1 MPTPA
6 SQTRLPPL
14 DPTQARTG
22 YAYITLIEPPL
33 AADPPVTPADA
44 PLAGKRL
51 AVKDNIDV
59 AGVPTTCA
67 CPDYAYTPAHHADAV
82 ARLLEAGA
90 VVVGKTNLDQFAC
103 GLNGTRSPWGAVANA
118 FDVRH
123 VSGGS
128 SSGSAVA
135 VALGEADL
143 AFGTDTAGSGRVPAA
158 FNNLV
163 GFKPTVGAVSTRGVV
178 PASAS
183 FDCVSVFAPTVA
195 DAWDAMCALYD
206 ADARLDAR
214 PLPAAPRVY
223 VPELLDPTVCEAS
236 RAGFADAL
244 STLAGLGCELQPL
257 DDAPLAEVAG
267 WLYETALV
275 AERYE
280 AIRDFFDR
288 QSESVMEPVR
298 GIVARGREQSA
309 ADLLEVQAKL
319 AEARTRLNKLWD
331 GADAPVALAV
341 PSAPFLP
348 TIDQM
353 LADPVEQNRRLGR
366 YTNFV
371 NLLGWAAVAVP
382 ASIRA
387 DGLPFGITLI
397 GPAGADARLAE
408 LAQRFH
414 HAADARHA
422 LGVGATGRTLPQAR
436 PLGWP
441 AGMPGRGEIAL
452 AVVGAHL
459 TGLPLNWQLVER
471 GARLLR
477 TTRTAPHYR
486 LHALPGTVPPKPGL
500 VRVPGA
506 GAEIEVEV
514 WALPEATVGSFLAL
528 IPAPLG
534 LGTLALEDGSTVH
547 GFLCEAHAV
556 AAAPDISVWGGW
568 RAWIEGGKLLPGDT
582 AGTQRE
588 AEAGGD
594 AATASAGPDG
604 AAVAGLAGAVVP
616 GLATGGQSADAAPA
630 PVAAVP
636 VADEL
641 ATPAAGPAPVPVPGL
656 APAVPD
662 ATATARANAV
672 SAGLMLNGFIL
683 GAEAEARVRA
693 QFELIARLYDTLE
706 DEPLDPGDEPAP
718 VYRP

>member
-1 MPTPA
+1 M
-6 SQTRLPPL
+6 L
-14 DPTQARTG
+14 ARTG
-22 YAYITLIEPPL
+22 YAFITLIHPPL
-33 AADPPVTPADA
+33 AADLATPADG

-90 VVVGKTNLDQFAC
+90 AIVGKTNLDQFAC
-103 GLNGTRSPWGAVANA
+103 GLSGTRSPFGAVANA

-163 GFKPTVGAVSTRGVV
+163 GFKPTVGLVSTRGVV

-183 FDCVSVFAPTVA
+183 FDCISVFAPTVA

-206 ADARLDAR
+206 ADARLDAT
-214 PLPAAPRVY
+214 PLPSRPRVAVPQQLDQY
-223 VPELLDPTVCEAS
+223 VCAAS

-244 STLAGLGCELQPL
+244 DVLNGIGADVVAI
-257 DDAPLAEVAG
+257 DDMPLAEVAR
-267 WLYETALV
+267 WLYDSALV

-280 AIRDFFDR
+280 AIRDFFDQR
-288 QSESVMEPVR
+288 GEAVIEPVR

-309 ADLLEVQAKL
+309 ADLLEMQMAI
-319 AEARTRLNKLWD
+319 AEARTRLNRIWT
-331 GADAPVALAV
+331 GADAPDAFMV
-341 PSAPFLP
+341 PTAPFLP
-348 TIDQM
+348 TIEQV
-353 LADPVEQNRRLGR
+353 LADPIEQNRRLGR

-382 ASIRA
+382 ASIRG

-397 GPAGADARLAE
+397 GPAGSDARLAE

-414 HAADARHA
+414 HAADARHT
-422 LGVGATGRTLPQAR
+422 LGVGATGRELPQAR

-441 AGMPGRGEIAL
+441 TTLPGRGELPI

-459 TGLPLNWQLVER
+459 SGFPLNGQLTER
-471 GARLLR
+471 GGRLLR

-486 LHALPGTVPPKPGL
+486 LHALPGTLPPKPGL
-500 VRVPGA
+500 VRVAGA
-506 GAEIEVEV
+506 GAAIDVEI
-514 WALPEATVGSFLAL
+514 WALPEAMVGSFMAL
-528 IPAPLG
+528 IPPPFG
-534 LGTLALEDGSTVH
+534 LGTLALEDGSEVH
-547 GFLCEAHAV
+547 GFLCESVAV

-568 RAWIEGGKLLPGDT
+568 RAWLEG
-582 AGTQRE
+582 
-588 AEAGGD
+588 
-594 AATASAGPDG
+594 AASSEG
-604 AAVAGLAGAVVP
+604 AVAGLVTDSAAGSVAVVQ
-616 GLATGGQSADAAPA
+616 AAAAAPLLSSRPQPLTTA
-630 PVAAVP
+630 PTVVDPVDPKVGGASTAAAV
-636 VADEL
+636 
-641 ATPAAGPAPVPVPGL
+641 G
-656 APAVPD
+656 
-662 ATATARANAV
+662 
-672 SAGLMLNGFIL
+672 AGLTLNGFIL
-683 GAEAEARVRA
+683 GAEAEARVRG
-693 QFELIARLYDTLE
+693 QFELIARLYDSLE
-706 DEPLDPGDEPAP
+706 EEPIKPGDEPAP
-718 VYRP
+718 TYRS

>member
-1 MPTPA
+1 MPP
-6 SQTRLPPL
+6 
-14 DPTQARTG
+14 
-22 YAYITLIEPPL
+22 
-33 AADPPVTPADA
+33 AADDA
-44 PLAGKRL
+44 PLIGKRI

-59 AGVPTTCA
+59 AGLPTTCA
-67 CPDYAYTPAHHADAV
+67 CPDYAYKPAHHADAV
-82 ARLLEAGA
+82 ARVLEAGA
-90 VVVGKTNLDQFAC
+90 AIVGKTNLDQFAC
-103 GLNGTRSPWGAVANA
+103 GLNGTRSPYGAVANA

-123 VSGGS
+123 ISGGS

-195 DAWDAMCALYD
+195 DAWDAMCVLYD
-206 ADARLDAR
+206 ADARLDAT
-214 PLPAAPRVY
+214 PLPARPRVAI
-223 VPELLDPTVCEAS
+223 PQQLDPTVCEAS
-236 RAGFADAL
+236 RAGFADAVDVL
-244 STLAGLGCELQPL
+244 SGLGAELHPV
-257 DDAPLAEVAG
+257 DDTPLAEVAN
-267 WLYETALV
+267 WLYDSALV

-280 AIRDFFDR
+280 AIRDFFDQR
-288 QSESVMEPVR
+288 AEAIIEPVR
-298 GIVARGREQSA
+298 GILSRGREQSA
-309 ADLLEVQAKL
+309 ADLLEVQQKL
-319 AEARTRLNKLWD
+319 ADARLRLNRIWD
-331 GADAPVALAV
+331 GPEAPVAFAV

-348 TIDQM
+348 TVDEV
-353 LADPVEQNRRLGR
+353 LADPIEINRLLGR

-397 GPAGADARLAE
+397 GPAGSDARLAE

-422 LGVGATGRTLPQAR
+422 LGVGATGRALPQAR

-441 AGMPGRGEIAL
+441 AGMAGRGEIEL

-459 TGLPLNWQLVER
+459 RGLPLNHQLTER

-477 TTRTAPHYR
+477 TTRTAPNYR

-500 VRVPGA
+500 VRVAGA
-506 GAEIEVEV
+506 GAAIEVEV
-514 WALPEATVGSFLAL
+514 WALPEATVGSFLAG
-528 IPAPLG
+528 IAAPLG
-534 LGTLALEDGSTVH
+534 LGTLALEDGSSVH

-568 RAWIEGGKLLPGDT
+568 RAWIEGGRLLPGGET
-582 AGTQRE
+582 LAEPAAGSAVTTVDLR
-588 AEAGGD
+588 
-594 AATASAGPDG
+594 ATT
-604 AAVAGLAGAVVP
+604 AAVADEAIAGTAISFAGGAERYPVQP
-616 GLATGGQSADAAPA
+616 GASSYGSLPADEPTGASAARA
-630 PVAAVP
+630 AAV
-636 VADEL
+636 
-641 ATPAAGPAPVPVPGL
+641 
-656 APAVPD
+656 
-662 ATATARANAV
+662 N
-672 SAGLMLNGFIL
+672 AGLTLNGFLL
-683 GAEAEARVRA
+683 GAEAEARVRT

-706 DEPLDPGDEPAP
+706 DEPLKPGDEPAP
-718 VYRP
+718 TYRP